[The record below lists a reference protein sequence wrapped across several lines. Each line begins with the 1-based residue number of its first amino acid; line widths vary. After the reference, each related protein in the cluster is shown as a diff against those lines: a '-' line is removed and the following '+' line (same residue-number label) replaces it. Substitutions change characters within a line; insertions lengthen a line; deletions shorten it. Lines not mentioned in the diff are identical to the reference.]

1 MKVLHSTA
9 ACTILAAAAILVAS
23 PQVSHAQD
31 RDKGTVVVYPV
42 VFAHNSG
49 DETSRKT
56 GIRSIHEALEKAGCT
71 LISDRVAANTWRKLA
86 LPMPTSDEPARR
98 TDLVRLGTELQA
110 RYAVSAVILFHTRSI
125 WVDLGPRTVS
135 SATVDIVITDVAAD
149 KTVYSRQDITGRSD
163 EKFDLAKAGADLLI
177 TPLVTIVSGG
187 PKTPHEQRAVQI
199 AVAKAMHDWVRP
211 GTDYNRHEDVS
222 DNR

>member
-1 MKVLHSTA
+1 MKVLHTTV
-9 ACTILAAAAILVAS
+9 ACTFLAAAVILMAS

-31 RDKGTVVVYPV
+31 RDKGTVVAYPV

-49 DETSRKT
+49 DDTSRKT

-98 TDLVRLGTELQA
+98 TDMVRLGTELQA

-125 WVDLGPRTVS
+125 
-135 SATVDIVITDVAAD
+135 
-149 KTVYSRQDITGRSD
+149 
-163 EKFDLAKAGADLLI
+163 
-177 TPLVTIVSGG
+177 
-187 PKTPHEQRAVQI
+187 
-199 AVAKAMHDWVRP
+199 
-211 GTDYNRHEDVS
+211 
-222 DNR
+222 